1 MGASVTLGGLA
12 SLIVT
17 KIKIHKRWLYVL
29 CIDKLN
35 RISSFRTIAFA
46 VHTFKKQIDHVI
58 LCLCYVLAN
67 IKVIYNILKLFQN
80 YCIFNYIRYIFS
92 IYNKTK
98 YLSE

>member
-1 MGASVTLGGLA
+1 M
-12 SLIVT
+12 
-17 KIKIHKRWLYVL
+17 
-29 CIDKLN
+29 
-35 RISSFRTIAFA
+35 FRQVKPYFIFPNNGVEAFA
-46 VHTFKKQIDHVI
+46 VQTFYKLTIDHVI

-67 IKVIYNILKLFQN
+67 IKVIFNILKLFQN